1 MLRNFIKVGQLARSA
16 LTAPP
21 RTALYEFA
29 QRSQPVHVP
38 SFLASFNGFRQ
49 ISSEHGPPHH
59 TLGTKPSVEECEHMP
74 KAYFDY
80 SNEVLLLLSLQG
92 DHAAA
97 AERLTRE
104 IMHVDKVDWD
114 AAQPRLK
121 EMREYNKENRSLITL
136 PYTVGIVSSVI
147 AGFASFW
154 LVFDLETALAFNTAY
169 VTTDVADP
177 EDLETILEVG
187 AWTWNWME
195 PPLGQIS
202 FFLLCLQY
210 SRAQLQNLGIKPYT
224 GYVLKYR
231 ANRLVKRFP
240 AYDQK
245 IVEDFS
251 CSDTLW

>member
-1 MLRNFIKVGQLARSA
+1 
-16 LTAPP
+16 
-21 RTALYEFA
+21 
-29 QRSQPVHVP
+29 
-38 SFLASFNGFRQ
+38 
-49 ISSEHGPPHH
+49 
-59 TLGTKPSVEECEHMP
+59 
-74 KAYFDY
+74 
-80 SNEVLLLLSLQG
+80 
-92 DHAAA
+92 
-97 AERLTRE
+97 
-104 IMHVDKVDWD
+104 MHVDKVDWD